1 MLETALLIAGLLV
14 GGVVAWL
21 WAINRA
27 RAIAGSMQELRRQMD
42 QLAADLAETRKSLDA
57 ERTARVTAETR
68 LKASAE
74 SIAEQKSLLNDAEK
88 KLKDAFA
95 ALSAEALRNNT
106 ESFAKQTEERVKP
119 LKEAL
124 EKYEK
129 QIGELEKSREGAYRG
144 IKAQLDVM
152 GAANQ
157 RLQDQTTRLVTALR
171 APQVRGRWGEI
182 TLQRVVEFA
191 GMSAHCDFI
200 TQPSTD
206 TEEGRRRPDMI
217 VTLPG
222 GRTVV
227 VDAKTPLVD
236 YLNTAEASD
245 DETRQL
251 AVKRHAAAVR
261 GHMQALS
268 TKAYWNQFDHTPDF
282 VVMFLPGESF
292 FSAALEND
300 RNLIEDGIRSRV
312 ILATPTT
319 LIALLQTVAF
329 TWQQQEVAANT
340 QKIADA
346 ARELYERIVKYAEH
360 FANVGENLQRATA
373 SYNKAIG
380 SWQSR
385 VLPAGRRVAELGP
398 TSKGEEFP
406 ELQAVE
412 SLPLAPPT
420 SAA

>member
-1 MLETALLIAGLLV
+1 MLEAVFFLVGLLIGAL
-14 GGVVAWL
+14 VAWL
-21 WAINRA
+21 WATSRS
-27 RAIAGSMQELRRQMD
+27 RTLAGGMEELRRQTD
-42 QLAADLAETRKSLDA
+42 GLGQDLAQL
-57 ERTARVTAETR
+57 RTTLADEQQRRVAAETR
-68 LKASAE
+68 LKASQD
-74 SIAEQKSLLNDAEK
+74 SIAEQRSLLSEAEK
-88 KLKDAFA
+88 KLKDAFT
-95 ALSAEALRNNT
+95 ALSAEALKSNT
-106 ESFAKQTEERVKP
+106 ESFAKQTEEKVKP

-129 QIGELEKSREGAYRG
+129 QINELEKTREGAYKG
-144 IKAQLDVM
+144 IKTQLDLM

-157 RLQDQTTRLVTALR
+157 KLQDQTMKLVTALR

-200 TQPSTD
+200 AQPSTD
-206 TEEGRRRPDMI
+206 TDEGRRRPDMT

-222 GRTVV
+222 RRTVV
-227 VDAKTPLVD
+227 VDAKTPLLD
-236 YLNTAEASD
+236 YLNATEATD
-245 DETRQL
+245 DDTRKLSLQ
-251 AVKRHAAAVR
+251 KHASAVR
-261 GHMQALS
+261 GHMQSLS
-268 TKAYWNQFDHTPDF
+268 SKAYWNQFDETPDF

-300 RNLIEDGIRSRV
+300 RELIEDGIRSRV

-319 LIALLQTVAF
+319 LIALLQTVAY

-340 QKIADA
+340 QQIADA
-346 ARELYERIVKYAEH
+346 ARELFERIVKYAEH
-360 FANVGENLQRATA
+360 FSNVGENLQRATT
-373 SYNKAIG
+373 SYNKAIS

-398 TSKGEEFP
+398 TSKDDEFP
-406 ELQAVE
+406 ELKAVE
-412 SLPLAPPT
+412 ALPLTPPT

>member
-1 MLETALLIAGLLV
+1 MIEGVFFLGGLLIGGL
-14 GGVVAWL
+14 VAWL
-21 WAINRA
+21 WAASRA
-27 RAIAGSMQELRRQMD
+27 RGLAGGMDELRRHTDGLTQ
-42 QLAADLAETRKSLDA
+42 QLAQVREALDQ
-57 ERTARVTAETR
+57 EKTGRVAAETR

-74 SIAEQKSLLNDAEK
+74 SMAEQRALLSEAEK

-95 ALSAEALRNNT
+95 ALSAEALKNNT
-106 ESFAKQTEERVKP
+106 ETFAKQTEEKVKP

-129 QIGELEKSREGAYRG
+129 QIKDLETAREGAYKG
-144 IKAQLDVM
+144 IKAQLDLM
-152 GAANQ
+152 GTANQ
-157 RLQDQTTRLVTALR
+157 KLQDQTMKLVTALR

-191 GMSAHCDFI
+191 GMSAHCDFVA
-200 TQPSTD
+200 QPSTETD
-206 TEEGRRRPDMI
+206 DGRRRPDLI

-227 VDAKTPLVD
+227 VDAKTPLAD
-236 YLNTAEASD
+236 YLNATEASD
-245 DETRQL
+245 EEARRTCLR
-251 AVKRHAAAVR
+251 RHAAAVR
-261 GHMQALS
+261 GHMQDLS
-268 TKAYWNQFDHTPDF
+268 SKTYWNQFESTPDF

-300 RNLIEDGIRSRV
+300 RGLIEDGIRSRV

-319 LIALLQTVAF
+319 LIALLQTVAY
-329 TWQQQEVAANT
+329 TWQQQEVAENT
-340 QKIADA
+340 QQIADA
-346 ARELYERIVKYAEH
+346 ARELYERILKYAEH
-360 FANVGENLQRATA
+360 FSGVGESLQRATA
-373 SYNKAIG
+373 SYNKAIA

-398 TSKGEEFP
+398 TSKDEEFP
-406 ELQAVE
+406 ELKAVE
-412 SLPLAPPT
+412 AVPLTPP